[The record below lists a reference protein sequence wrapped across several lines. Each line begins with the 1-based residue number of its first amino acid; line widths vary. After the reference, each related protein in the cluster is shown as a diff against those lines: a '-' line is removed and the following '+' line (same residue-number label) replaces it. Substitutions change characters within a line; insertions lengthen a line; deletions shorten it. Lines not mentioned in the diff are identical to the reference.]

1 MVPELNRLRPRSFS
15 RPIMFFT
22 LTVAIALCTLIYR
35 KPMLVGAESGSLQQA
50 YWMAG
55 VIAGGLVFLI
65 IMGVYHLLNRRLAI
79 QDFETRRQ
87 RAAGDD
93 YRPVVEN
100 KVNNRHPVWGEIVP
114 FLRTRYGLFWRYKV
128 RLFLIIGEPAEV
140 ESIAPGLTE
149 QCWLEGDSI
158 VLIHGGNALAEP
170 DAELLASL
178 RKLRRRRPLDGI
190 VWPLTTEQ
198 SQQSAQMDKAW
209 RGLTESGKRLG
220 FQAPLYLWQVCDDG
234 SYQTERTPQAVG
246 CLLAEHCTA
255 EHLAAMLE
263 AQTPRLTEQG
273 MQQLLSDNR
282 HDFLLQLAHSLQNKG
297 VAHWQNTLKPL
308 LSGGAYSLSLRGLM
322 FSPKHVAGADTAPHA
337 WIPSPVWAG
346 ITGDNVRGRKVGF
359 PWARATLAVLS
370 MVVMVWGTGLVI
382 SFLTNRT
389 LVQDTAAQTAHA
401 LNTRL
406 PLSEQLVAL
415 HRLQGELE
423 RLQYRIRH
431 GAPWYQRFGLERNTQ
446 LLDAAFPGYA
456 QAASRLVRDVAATH
470 LQKQLNAFV
479 ALPPDS
485 PQRTATGEQRY
496 KQLKALLMMSRPEKA
511 DAAFFRATL
520 MADGLRYP
528 GVAEGITQSIVPS
541 LLAFWAAN
549 LAEHPHWKAAQQ
561 PELTAIVRK
570 ILLRQIGVRNA
581 ENTLYQRVLK
591 QVSRNYSDMTLADMI
606 GDTQADALF
615 GTEQN
620 VPGMFTRQAWEGQV
634 KEAIE
639 QVVSARRE
647 EIDWVLSDRQQ
658 DASSEVSPETL
669 RARLTERYFTD
680 FAGSWLSFLNS
691 LRWKKEATLSGVLDQ
706 LTLMADAHQSPL
718 IALMDTLTWQA
729 ATGRPNR
736 GLSDSLATSAKALFN
751 SEDQGRQDETPPGP
765 LDKTFAPLL
774 RLTGERAASSGDTPL
789 SLQTYL
795 TRVSRVRLKLQ
806 QVINA
811 PDPQEMTQQLAQAVF
826 QGKTVDLTDTR
837 DYGRL
842 VAASLGAA
850 WSGFGQALFVH
861 PVDQAWRQVLTPAAE
876 SLNRQWQRAIVS
888 RWEQDFA
895 GRYPFSATRNDASL
909 PLLAQYLRDGGRIH
923 QYLTTHL
930 GGVLKREGRDW
941 VADTM
946 NTQGLV
952 VNPAFLHSLNQLGD
966 IADTAFASGDAGMHF
981 DLRAKPARDVMKTQL
996 KVDGQTLEY
1005 FNQKERWQRFTWP
1018 GEQWQ
1023 PGASLSWASTQN
1035 SERILADYRGSW
1047 SLIRLLEQAEI
1058 TQLDSSSYKVQW
1070 RAPDGLPLH
1079 YLMRV
1084 EQGKGPMALLAL
1096 KNFRLPQQIFL
1107 TGNVMAEVQEQ
1118 GEHED
1123 E

>member
-1 MVPELNRLRPRSFS
+1 
-15 RPIMFFT
+15 
-22 LTVAIALCTLIYR
+22 
-35 KPMLVGAESGSLQQA
+35 
-50 YWMAG
+50 
-55 VIAGGLVFLI
+55 
-65 IMGVYHLLNRRLAI
+65 
-79 QDFETRRQ
+79 
-87 RAAGDD
+87 
-93 YRPVVEN
+93 
-100 KVNNRHPVWGEIVP
+100 
-114 FLRTRYGLFWRYKV
+114 
-128 RLFLIIGEPAEV
+128 
-140 ESIAPGLTE
+140 
-149 QCWLEGDSI
+149 
-158 VLIHGGNALAEP
+158 
-170 DAELLASL
+170 
-178 RKLRRRRPLDGI
+178 
-190 VWPLTTEQ
+190 
-198 SQQSAQMDKAW
+198 
-209 RGLTESGKRLG
+209 
-220 FQAPLYLWQVCDDG
+220 
-234 SYQTERTPQAVG
+234 
-246 CLLAEHCTA
+246 
-255 EHLAAMLE
+255 
-263 AQTPRLTEQG
+263 
-273 MQQLLSDNR
+273 
-282 HDFLLQLAHSLQNKG
+282 
-297 VAHWQNTLKPL
+297 
-308 LSGGAYSLSLRGLM
+308 M

-423 RLQYRIRH
+423 RLQYRVRH

-511 DAAFFRATL
+511 DAAFFSATL

-591 QVSRNYSDMTLADMI
+591 QVSRNYADMTLADMI

-691 LRWKKEATLSGVLDQ
+691 LRWKKKPRCPVCS
-706 LTLMADAHQSPL
+706 
-718 IALMDTLTWQA
+718 
-729 ATGRPNR
+729 
-736 GLSDSLATSAKALFN
+736 
-751 SEDQGRQDETPPGP
+751 
-765 LDKTFAPLL
+765 
-774 RLTGERAASSGDTPL
+774 
-789 SLQTYL
+789 
-795 TRVSRVRLKLQ
+795 
-806 QVINA
+806 IN
-811 PDPQEMTQQLAQAVF
+811 
-826 QGKTVDLTDTR
+826 
-837 DYGRL
+837 
-842 VAASLGAA
+842 
-850 WSGFGQALFVH
+850 
-861 PVDQAWRQVLTPAAE
+861 
-876 SLNRQWQRAIVS
+876 
-888 RWEQDFA
+888 
-895 GRYPFSATRNDASL
+895 
-909 PLLAQYLRDGGRIH
+909 
-923 QYLTTHL
+923 
-930 GGVLKREGRDW
+930 
-941 VADTM
+941 
-946 NTQGLV
+946 
-952 VNPAFLHSLNQLGD
+952 
-966 IADTAFASGDAGMHF
+966 
-981 DLRAKPARDVMKTQL
+981 
-996 KVDGQTLEY
+996 
-1005 FNQKERWQRFTWP
+1005 
-1018 GEQWQ
+1018 
-1023 PGASLSWASTQN
+1023 
-1035 SERILADYRGSW
+1035 
-1047 SLIRLLEQAEI
+1047 
-1058 TQLDSSSYKVQW
+1058 
-1070 RAPDGLPLH
+1070 
-1079 YLMRV
+1079 
-1084 EQGKGPMALLAL
+1084 
-1096 KNFRLPQQIFL
+1096 
-1107 TGNVMAEVQEQ
+1107 
-1118 GEHED
+1118 
-1123 E
+1123 